1 MLEEIK
7 KLLRVTGT
15 AFNDEVQGLIDE
27 CKEDLRL
34 SGIRSETIEEDDV
47 MIKRA
52 IRTYCK
58 AHFGYENPDKDGLLL
73 SYQSLKTHLMCSIE
87 YGSDYVA

>member
-1 MLEEIK
+1 MLEDVK

-15 AFNDEVQGLIDE
+15 AFNDEIQGLIDE

-34 SGIRSETIEEDDV
+34 TGIRSETIDEDDV

-52 IRTYCK
+52 IKTYCK
-58 AHFGYENPDKDGLLL
+58 AYFGYENPDRDRLVM
-73 SYQSLKTHLMCSIE
+73 SYEALKQHLKISVE

>member
-1 MLEEIK
+1 MLEEVK
-7 KLLRVTGT
+7 KLLRITGT
-15 AFNDEVQGLIDE
+15 AFDDEVNGLIDE

-34 SGIRSETIEEDDV
+34 SGVRAETIDASDV

-58 AHFGYENPDKDGLLL
+58 ANFGFGQEDYERLMD
-73 SYQSLKTHLMCSIE
+73 SYNSMKSKLMTSVE
-87 YGSDYVA
+87 YGSKYVE

>member
-1 MLEEIK
+1 MLEEVK

-15 AFNDEVQGLIDE
+15 AFDDEVQRSYRGMQGRFTLIG
-27 CKEDLRL
+27 R
-34 SGIRSETIEEDDV
+34 SSETIDEADV

-58 AHFGYENPDKDGLLL
+58 ANFGFENADKDGLLK
-73 SYQSLKTHLMCSIE
+73 SYESLKSHLIISID
-87 YGSDYVA
+87 YGAEYVA

>member
-1 MLEEIK
+1 MLEEVK

-15 AFNDEVQGLIDE
+15 AFDDEVNGLIEE

-34 SGIRSETIEEDDV
+34 SGVRAETIDEADV

-58 AHFGYENPDKDGLLL
+58 ANFGFENTDKDGLLK
-73 SYQSLKTHLMCSIE
+73 SYESLKSHLIISID
-87 YGSDYVA
+87 YGAEYVA

>member
-7 KLLRVTGT
+7 KLLRITGT

-34 SGIRSETIEEDDV
+34 TGVRSETIDEDDI

-58 AHFGYENPDKDGLLL
+58 ANFGFENADRDRLLMSYEA
-73 SYQSLKTHLMCSIE
+73 LKQHLKISVE

>member
-1 MLEEIK
+1 MLEEVK

-15 AFNDEVQGLIDE
+15 AFDDEVQGLIDE

-34 SGIRSETIEEDDV
+34 SGVRSETIDESDV

-58 AHFGYENPDKDGLLL
+58 ANFGFENSDKDGLLK
-73 SYQSLKTHLMCSIE
+73 SYESLKSHLIISID
-87 YGSDYVA
+87 YGAEYVA

>member
-1 MLEEIK
+1 MLEEVK

-15 AFNDEVQGLIDE
+15 AFNDEINGLIDE

-34 SGIRSETIEEDDV
+34 SGVRSETIDESDV

-58 AHFGYENPDKDGLLL
+58 ANFGFENADKDGLLK
-73 SYQSLKTHLMCSIE
+73 SYESLKSHLIISTD
-87 YGSDYVA
+87 YGVEYVA

>member
-1 MLEEIK
+1 MLAEVK
-7 KLLRVTGT
+7 KLLRITGT
-15 AFNDEVQGLIDE
+15 AFDDEVQGLIDE

-34 SGIRSETIEEDDV
+34 SGVRSETIDESDV

-58 AHFGYENPDKDGLLL
+58 ANFGYENPDKDGLLK
-73 SYQSLKTHLMCSIE
+73 SYESLKSHLIISID
-87 YGSDYVA
+87 YGAEYVA